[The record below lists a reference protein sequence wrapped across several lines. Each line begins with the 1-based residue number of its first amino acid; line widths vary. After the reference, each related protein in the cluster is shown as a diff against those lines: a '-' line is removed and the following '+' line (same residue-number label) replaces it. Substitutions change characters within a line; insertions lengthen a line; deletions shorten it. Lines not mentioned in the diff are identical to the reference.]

1 MAISSEYKEY
11 LLDQLE
17 PFGSVTIRRM
27 FGGAGIFR
35 DGLMFALVADD
46 TLYFK
51 VGEDSQPDFEDRGMG
66 PFTYL
71 RNSKPAS
78 LRYYEVPADVL
89 EDPQELLPW
98 AQKAFDVALSAARKK
113 SPGKARRKAAR

>member
-1 MAISSEYKEY
+1 MAISPEYKEF
-11 LLDQLE
+11 LLDQFE
-17 PFGSVTIRRM
+17 PFGPVTIRRM

-51 VGEDSQPDFEDRGMG
+51 VGDENQIDFEDRGME

-71 RNSKPAS
+71 RKSKPAS

-98 AQKAFDVALSAARKK
+98 AQKAFTVALSAARKK
-113 SPGKARRKAAR
+113 PLGKPRRKPAR

>member
-1 MAISSEYKEY
+1 MAISPEYKEF
-11 LLDQLE
+11 LLDQFE
-17 PFGSVTIRRM
+17 PFGPVTIRRM

-51 VGEDSQPDFEDRGMG
+51 VGDENQIDFEDRGME

-71 RNSKPAS
+71 RKSKPAS

-98 AQKAFDVALSAARKK
+98 AQKAFAVALSAAREKP
-113 SPGKARRKAAR
+113 PGKSRREAAR